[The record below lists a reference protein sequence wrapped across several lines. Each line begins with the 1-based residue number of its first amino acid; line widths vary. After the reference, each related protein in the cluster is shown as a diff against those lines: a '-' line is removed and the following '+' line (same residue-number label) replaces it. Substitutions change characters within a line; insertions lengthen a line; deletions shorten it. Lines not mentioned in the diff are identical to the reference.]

1 MTQSALK
8 HRFEEAFLEVV
19 KTKNAGNGFLLDRLL
34 PSMQLFLKKPL
45 CVFTYEDCL
54 QMSEYEFATSVKQ
67 RYSEKTTKKI
77 EEATKI
83 LPNNTMFNIIKYLDS
98 NDVPYLSYNF
108 WSSIYVITEDM
119 AILSKGGWDD
129 DPFILNKSGIT
140 FIAEKAEIPKW
151 FNDCLAFREG
161 KKENTY
167 RYVVRTDHG
176 FATRSFDIKVMD
188 NSLEDNYNDDLPNAE
203 VESFIN
209 SDYAGVMIFHGEPGT
224 GKTTYIRNLISK
236 FKDKEFL
243 YLDASCFNYITD
255 ASFIKL
261 LMDYKDSVLILEDS
275 EKLLKKRENSQA
287 NMSTLLNMTDGILAD
302 SMKLKIICTFNASIE
317 DIDKA
322 LMRKGRLKV
331 KYNFDKLKKDKVA
344 KLLDKLGVKDVKAEP
359 MTLADI
365 YNYKEQVDFST
376 KEKRSVGF

>member
-1 MTQSALK
+1 MTQAELK
-8 HRFEEAFLEVV
+8 QRFEEAFLEVV
-19 KTKNAGNGFLLDRLL
+19 KTRNLENGFVNSRFL
-34 PSMQLFLKKPL
+34 PSMELFLRKPL
-45 CVFTYEDCL
+45 CIFDYLDFLCKDEYQFAASEDH
-54 QMSEYEFATSVKQ
+54 A
-67 RYSEKTTKKI
+67 YSEETTEKVKKMSGF
-77 EEATKI
+77 
-83 LPNNTMFNIIKYLDS
+83 LPKNTMYNIIKYL
-98 NDVPYLSYNF
+98 NDNNIPHLVYNF
-108 WSSIYVITEDM
+108 FSNIYVITEDIAM
-119 AILSKGGWDD
+119 FGIGNWDD
-129 DPFILNKSGIT
+129 DPFSRNSGIT
-140 FIAEKAEIPKW
+140 FISEKFEVPKW
-151 FNDCLAFREG
+151 FEDSMEFRHKE
-161 KKENTY
+161 KENDY
-167 RYVVRTDHG
+167 RYVVHAQNG
-176 FATRSFDIKVMD
+176 FTTRSFEIKTMD
-188 NSLEDNYNDDLPNAE
+188 NSLEENYNDDLPNTE
-203 VESFIN
+203 VENFIN
-209 SDYAGVMIFHGEPGT
+209 SDDAGVMIFHGEPGT

-261 LMDYKDSVLILEDS
+261 LMDYRDSVLILEDS

-331 KYNFDKLKKDKVA
+331 KYNFGKLKEDKVA
-344 KLLDKLGVKDVKAEP
+344 KLLDKLGIKDVKVEP